1 MWGCR
6 MSIIV
11 ACWLQVEASC
21 KHRCLEDLTSTTRFV
36 TWSLHTKTHKALK
49 SMMGKL
55 QAADPTRL
63 GAAGSGSS
71 SNKSGHQQGHEN
83 SNGAA
88 GVMIDMLESTLW
100 QRQLGSLPEETVG
113 ALVAQVHREWSQGF
127 ALRKGA
133 GMGWAVCKTSMGASD
148 GSTTIATWQ
157 SCPGILLCWLS
168 CVLCPATD
176 L

>member
-1 MWGCR
+1 ML
-6 MSIIV
+6 
-11 ACWLQVEASC
+11 WLQVEASC

-71 SNKSGHQQGHEN
+71 NKSGHQQGHEN

-113 ALVAQVHREWSQGF
+113 ALVAQVSGKQGAIREEGRNGREGVTNKRN
-127 ALRKGA
+127 AIRVVYA
-133 GMGWAVCKTSMGASD
+133 SM
-148 GSTTIATWQ
+148 
-157 SCPGILLCWLS
+157 
-168 CVLCPATD
+168 
-176 L
+176 